1 MVRQLRITVRRLTKR
16 PMFTL
21 AAVGTLAVG
30 IGATTAIFSTVN
42 ATLLRPL
49 PYPDAHELYV
59 LSTQYLDGRFT
70 TGRISG
76 SHVMEI
82 NAFSQTVRHAATFA
96 QGSGVLMVDG
106 DAPRDIM
113 IARVGEGFFDLFGL
127 PVAAGRTLLPEDMI
141 PVEQEFTVVGPDGQ
155 LETVTGMA
163 LPSIAVMSHTLWAEV
178 FGSDPSVL
186 YGPIRLRGLDVTV
199 VGVAPPGFDQPLGT
213 DLWMG
218 TPTGYSSTV
227 TIEGGY
233 LRTHPGVTR
242 EALESELEAL
252 SAGLVD
258 RFPVF
263 TGRTMAVTPLN
274 ESIVGDLGTL
284 LLIVLA
290 GAVLL
295 LVLGCVNV
303 ATLLLAR
310 AAGQTKELA
319 VRAALGAQRRQI
331 VGQFMAESFVLAA
344 AGTLAGLLLAFFGVQ
359 LLLGLGGDQLPRLD
373 SVPFDGRV
381 VAFAAGVLVLA
392 TVLVGVLPAARL
404 LNPDLRG
411 LLNESSR
418 STIGGRGTRRVLGGL
433 VVSEIALAIV
443 LVAGAGWL
451 VTSYVNL
458 SREELGF
465 EAAGRLLVDP
475 LLPESQAA
483 MQNLM
488 SRGPERLLGI
498 GQVTAVATGHLPLSR
513 FTATG
518 WYVGIPGEPFD
529 PARPDVAY
537 TFPVSEDF
545 IDVLGTRLVA
555 GRWLTAEDRPPM
567 LTQRVNPTTGQPEV
581 GTLDPL
587 TGEFTPGPPGP
598 SELPRVVV
606 NEEFVARYLPDR
618 DPIGATFAAGA
629 PTVNFDNLR
638 EVVGVVETIKYLGL
652 QGEPV
657 PGWYTLTDLG
667 PRNWIVS
674 TSAEDPTS
682 LIPTIR
688 SALTEVEPSAQFAIQ
703 PLDRLVAD
711 ALWRHRLGLVLMVLF
726 AAISLALAAIGIF
739 GVIADATAV
748 RTRELATRMALGA
761 TPRDVVG
768 VLLKEGRGRA
778 LAGVAIGLGAA
789 YMAGRLT
796 ASRLFGVSSSDP
808 RVLSGAVIA
817 VLTVTLVAFLLP
829 ALRAARISPAE
840 ALADE

>member
-1 MVRQLRITVRRLTKR
+1 MVRHLKFTVRRLLKR
-16 PMFTL
+16 PLFAL

-30 IGATTAIFSTVN
+30 IGAITAIFSTVN

-49 PYPDAHELYV
+49 PYPDADELYV

-82 NAFSQTVRHAATFA
+82 NEVSQTVRHAATFS
-96 QGSGVLMVDG
+96 QGTGVLMVDG
-106 DAPRDIM
+106 DTPRDVM
-113 IARVGEGFFDLFGL
+113 IARVGDGFFDLFG
-127 PVAAGRTLLPEDMI
+127 VQIAAGRSLTSEDML
-141 PVEQEFTVVGPDGQ
+141 PVEQEFEVMGTDGEMQTVVGM
-155 LETVTGMA
+155 T
-163 LPSIAVMSHTLWAEV
+163 LPSIAIMSHTLWTEV
-178 FGSDPSVL
+178 FGSDPAVL
-186 YGPIRLRGLDVTV
+186 DGPVRLRGLDVTV
-199 VGVAPPGFDQPLGT
+199 VGVAPPDFDQPLGT

-218 TPTGYSSTV
+218 TTTGYSSTV

-242 EALESELEAL
+242 EALESELRAL
-252 SAGLVD
+252 SVGLED
-258 RFPVF
+258 RFPVL

-274 ESIVGDLGTL
+274 ESIVGDLGPL

-290 GAVLL
+290 GAVVL
-295 LVLGCVNV
+295 LVLACVNV

-319 VRAALGAQRRQI
+319 VRAALGARRRQI
-331 VGQFMAESFVLAA
+331 IGHFMTESFVLAV
-344 AGTLAGLLLAFFGVQ
+344 AGTLAGLLLAFVGVQ

-381 VAFAAGVLVLA
+381 LAFAVGVLFLA
-392 TVLVGVLPAARL
+392 TVLVGVLPALRL
-404 LNPDLRG
+404 RNPDLRG

-433 VVSEIALAIV
+433 IVAEIALAIV

-451 VTSYVNL
+451 VSSYVNL
-458 SREELGF
+458 SNDDLGF
-465 EAAGRLLVDP
+465 ETAGRLLVDP

-483 MQNLM
+483 LQNLL
-488 SRGPERLLGI
+488 SEGPERLLGL
-498 GQVTAVATGHLPLSR
+498 GQVRAVATGHLPLSR
-513 FTATG
+513 FTAAG
-518 WYVGIPGEPFD
+518 SYVAVPGQPFD

-545 IDVLGTRLVA
+545 IDATGTRLLA

-567 LTQRVNPTTGQPEV
+567 LTQRINPTTGEPEI

-598 SELPRVVV
+598 SEMPRVVV
-606 NEEFVARYLPDR
+606 NEEFAARYFPDR

-629 PTVNFDNLR
+629 PTVNLENLR
-638 EVVGVVETIKYLGL
+638 EVVGVVETIKYRGL

-657 PGWYTLTDLG
+657 PGWYTLTNLG

-674 TSAEDPTS
+674 TSADDPTS

-688 SALTEVEPSAQFAIQ
+688 SALTEVEPSAQFAIE
-703 PLDRLVAD
+703 PFDRMVSD

-726 AAISLALAAIGIF
+726 AGISLALAAIGIF
-739 GVIADATAV
+739 GVIADATAL

-761 TPRDVVG
+761 TPGNVVS
-768 VLLKEGRGRA
+768 VLLNEAWARA
-778 LAGVAIGLGAA
+778 LLGVIIGLGAA
-789 YMAGRLT
+789 YAAGRIT
-796 ASRLFGVSSSDP
+796 ASRLYGVSSSDP
-808 RVLSGAVIA
+808 RVLSAAVIA

-840 ALADE
+840 ALKDE